1 VTRDAQLPAV
11 ETLDPVP
18 RHSDRLSRRSVVA
31 LVTAFLLIAVAAL
44 MAIVT
49 LPYAIMEPGPITNTL
64 GRQADGKPLLEI
76 TGHETYPTSGALYFT
91 TVRVIGGPGARPSVW
106 QVLLGWADPRGAVYP
121 EEELFPKGATEKEI
135 EEENT
140 AEMSSSQQEAIA
152 VALRAIG
159 APVTER
165 VSIAEVVKG
174 APAAAVLQPGD
185 ELVSINGAPA
195 RDPQAV
201 RAAIGALSAGQQVP
215 VELSRNGE
223 RLTVRATTRSA
234 GGRTVLGVLLR
245 SSFDFPFNVTVNA
258 GEVGGPSAGLMF
270 TLGIYDRI
278 TPGALTGGQRIAG
291 TGTISSDGSVGPI
304 GGIQQ
309 KLAGARSRGADYFL
323 APADN
328 CDEVVGHVP
337 DGLRVFRVS
346 TFEQARTAVQDIAA
360 HQTSEL
366 ATCQKG

>member
-1 VTRDAQLPAV
+1 
-11 ETLDPVP
+11 
-18 RHSDRLSRRSVVA
+18 
-31 LVTAFLLIAVAAL
+31 
-44 MAIVT
+44 
-49 LPYAIMEPGPITNTL
+49 
-64 GRQADGKPLLEI
+64 
-76 TGHETYPTSGALYFT
+76 
-91 TVRVIGGPGARPSVW
+91 
-106 QVLLGWADPRGAVYP
+106 
-121 EEELFPKGATEKEI
+121 
-135 EEENT
+135 
-140 AEMSSSQQEAIA
+140 
-152 VALRAIG
+152 
-159 APVTER
+159 
-165 VSIAEVVKG
+165 VVKG

-223 RLTVRATTRSA
+223 RLTVHATTRSA

-328 CDEVVGHVP
+328 CDEILGHVP